1 MSKKKCSCGNMNVF
15 KHGDDRVSRL
25 VSHAL
30 RTLVVSLFACF
41 HASAIAYCGEA
52 IPPVSADV
60 ETRVEELLA
69 KMTLDEKIGQLCQT
83 SGKLSSD
90 AMSVDMSHAKRDA
103 RFLAEIR
110 AGRYGSLIG
119 RRGRSYNLLQ
129 QAALESRLG
138 IPLLV
143 GHDMVHSAKTCWPIP
158 LGLSCSWDEDL
169 WRRIGEAMAVESL
182 MHGCNW
188 TFAPMLDVALDARW
202 GRIAEGG
209 GSDPLVTSLMG
220 AALVRGIQGDNM
232 ADGRHIAACAK
243 HFVAYG
249 AAMGG
254 RDYNAVEMSDDTL
267 RDVYL
272 PPFRAA
278 VEAGVATIMPAFH
291 SYNGVPCSV
300 NRFLLTDILRGELG
314 FDGMTISDHSAI
326 REAVTGH
333 GVAESGADVAAKA
346 LWAGMDMEMV
356 TREYANGIKDALA
369 SGKLGMETLDKAVR
383 RVLRVKFRLGLFE
396 HPMIDFDALD
406 KTIDYPTHLALA
418 REAARKSAVLVKNG
432 GILPLAKDVKIALV
446 GDVADKEREMFGCW
460 VGTDITNKKNIT
472 LLEGLRADGM
482 DVAYTR
488 GYDLNGK
495 TDAKSL
501 EKAASEADVVVAA
514 FGEYLEES
522 GENNSK
528 AKIELN
534 PAQLEALEVLKAS
547 GKPVVA
553 VLFMGR
559 PLAVPELAEKADAVL
574 IAWNPGSAGGWG
586 VADVLTGAA
595 EPYGR
600 LTTDFPNATG
610 ECPKFYSCTTTGRPN
625 GSSSLGPRWFTRYR
639 DVPFRSVWP
648 FGFGLAYTTFEY
660 SGETAKVDGDSVFF
674 AADVKNTGARKGSEL
689 VQVYVRDVLA
699 ETVRPR
705 RQLKCFKRVELAPGE
720 TKRVEIVVPV
730 SSLGYTVNGKY
741 RVEPGAFE
749 AWIAPDSDSGRM
761 LTFLYSAD

>member
-1 MSKKKCSCGNMNVF
+1 MKMCKCENLKLWKYGE
-15 KHGDDRVSRL
+15 GRVSRL
-25 VSHAL
+25 RSHAQTAL
-30 RTLVVSLFACF
+30 AICLFAYF
-41 HASAIAYCGEA
+41 HTSTIAYSA
-52 IPPVSADV
+52 PAAADV

-83 SGKLSSD
+83 AGRPSKK
-90 AMSVDMSHAKRDA
+90 AMSTDMSKAKRDDK
-103 RFLAEIR
+103 FLTEIR

-119 RRGRSYNLLQ
+119 RRGRSYNMFQ

-143 GHDMVHSAKTCWPIP
+143 GHDMIHSAKTCWPIP
-158 LGLSCSWDEDL
+158 LGLSCAWDEDL
-169 WRRIGEAMAVESL
+169 WRRVGEAMAVESL

-188 TFAPMLDVALDARW
+188 TFTPMLDVALDARW

-220 AALVRGIQGDNM
+220 AAMVRGIQGEDM

-278 VEAGVATIMPAFH
+278 VEAGVATVMPAFH
-291 SYNGVPCSV
+291 SFNGVPCSV
-300 NRFLLTDILRGELG
+300 NRYLLTDILRGELG
-314 FDGMTISDHSAI
+314 FDGMTISDYNAI
-326 REAVTGH
+326 REAVEGH

-346 LWAGMDMEMV
+346 LWAGMDMEMLSH
-356 TREYANGIKDALA
+356 EYANGIKDALA
-369 SGKLGMETLDKAVR
+369 AGKLKMETLDNAVR

-396 HPMIDFDALD
+396 HPTIDFDALD
-406 KTIDYPTHLALA
+406 KTIDYAAHLALA
-418 REAARKSAVLVKNG
+418 RESAQKSAVLVKNG
-432 GILPLAKDVKIALV
+432 GVLPLAKGAKIALV
-446 GDVADKEREMFGCW
+446 GDVANNAKEMFGSW
-460 VGTDITNKKNIT
+460 SGTDNTNNKNIT
-472 LLEGLRADGM
+472 LLAGLKADGVN
-482 DVAYTR
+482 VAYTR
-488 GYDLNGK
+488 GYNLNGK
-495 TDAKSL
+495 TDADALK
-501 EKAASEADVVVAA
+501 KAADEADVVVAT
-514 FGEYLEES
+514 FGEYSTEN

-528 AKIELN
+528 TKIELN
-534 PAQLEALEVLKAS
+534 PAQLQALDVLKAS

-553 VLFMGR
+553 VVFTGR
-559 PLAVPELAEKADAVL
+559 PLAVPQLAGKADAVL
-574 IAWNPGSAGGWG
+574 IVWNPGSAGGWG
-586 VADVLTGAA
+586 VADVLTGAV

-600 LTTDFPNATG
+600 LTTDFPNASG
-610 ECPKFYSCTTTGRPN
+610 ECPKFYSRTTTGRPN
-625 GSSSLGPRWFTRYR
+625 GTYSQGARWSTRYR
-639 DVPFRSVWP
+639 DVPFKSVWP
-648 FGFGLAYTTFEY
+648 FGFGLAYTTFAY
-660 SGETAKVDGDSVFF
+660 SGESAKMEGDKVVF

-705 RQLKCFKRVELAPGE
+705 RQLKGFKRVELAPGE
-720 TKRVEIVVPV
+720 TKHVEIEVPV

-749 AWIAPDSDSGRM
+749 AWIAPDSDSGRVV
-761 LTFLYSAD
+761 TFSYCGATE